1 MNKLSNVFNQELQK
15 LHNLKTTEI
24 EENQVTEKIMTTK
37 ELASVLGVSE
47 RTIRDTAKNKGVE
60 GTFHTLKTKGGTQS
74 VKVYTEEQA
83 TLIEQEIRK
92 QQKWYTI
99 EDLASMCGISVETL
113 KKGNSPLNNL
123 SIDFEV
129 ESRLGGN
136 HNTKKFYSGNVLKAL
151 KEYLIKNSV
160 QNATKNKETVLTG
173 NISHIQTDTF
183 NKTMTVKQV
192 AETFE
197 VSPEA
202 IKQVVRKL
210 FPNKMQ
216 NGKTTYLNEQEIACI
231 SKEMK
236 TSFHLVHTEP
246 TRIPCRLETTTE
258 LEILANYK
266 AATDA
271 YVLMLERKN
280 EEKDRL
286 LEQQKPKVDY
296 YDKFIDSTNLIE
308 IGHLG
313 KSTGIGEQK
322 IFKRLV
328 AEGYIKVRYST
339 DGVKYYD
346 PCYGFEKYFKS
357 VSVPFLRGEKQ
368 LNREKLMLT
377 SDGYAYFMKKMGA

>member
-1 MNKLSNVFNQELQK
+1 MNKLPKNANELS
-15 LHNLKTTEI
+15 
-24 EENQVTEKIMTTK
+24 TEKVMTTK
-37 ELASVLGVSE
+37 ELAESLKVDVRTIQRIANELFDPSTVLSQVINGGVSKVFTEKQAVAIKLKLRE
-47 RTIRDTAKNKGVE
+47 R
-60 GTFHTLKTKGGTQS
+60 
-74 VKVYTEEQA
+74 
-83 TLIEQEIRK
+83 
-92 QQKWYTI
+92 
-99 EDLASMCGISVETL
+99 
-113 KKGNSPLNNL
+113 NNL
-123 SIDFEV
+123 KD
-129 ESRLGGN
+129 
-136 HNTKKFYSGNVLKAL
+136 
-151 KEYLIKNSV
+151 NSV
-160 QNATKNKETVLTG
+160 VSQIG
-173 NISHIQTDTF
+173 NDLEKQEA
-183 NKTMTVKQV
+183 MTVKQV

-296 YDKFIDSTNLIE
+296 YDKFLDSSNLIE

>member
-1 MNKLSNVFNQELQK
+1 MNEL
-15 LHNLKTTEI
+15 
-24 EENQVTEKIMTTK
+24 
-37 ELASVLGVSE
+37 
-47 RTIRDTAKNKGVE
+47 
-60 GTFHTLKTKGGTQS
+60 
-74 VKVYTEEQA
+74 VKDF
-83 TLIEQEIRK
+83 
-92 QQKWYTI
+92 KWYTI

-129 ESRLGGN
+129 ESRLGGY
-136 HNTKKFYSGNVLKAL
+136 HNTKKFYSENVLKAL
-151 KEYLIKNSV
+151 KEYQIKNSV
-160 QNATKNKETVLTG
+160 QNATKNKETVLAG
-173 NISHIQTDTF
+173 NVSYIQTDTF

-216 NGKTTYLNEQEIACI
+216 NGKTTLLNEQEVACI

-296 YDKFIDSTNLIE
+296 YDKFLDSSNLIE

>member
-1 MNKLSNVFNQELQK
+1 MTPTTTLSV
-15 LHNLKTTEI
+15 NLKNSLPQ
-24 EENQVTEKIMTTK
+24 NQNPVQQKTMTTK
-37 ELASVLGVSE
+37 ELATVLGVE
-47 RTIRDTAKNKGVE
+47 VTAIKRAVQKLGAVLHSVQKNSQ
-60 GTFHTLKTKGGTQS
+60 GG
-74 VKVYTEEQA
+74 YLFTEEQA
-83 TLIEQEIRK
+83 TLIKQEIQK
-92 QQKWYTI
+92 QQNWYTI
-99 EDLASMCGISVETL
+99 EELASLSGFSVETL
-113 KKGNSPLNNL
+113 KKGNSPLNEL

-129 ESRLGGN
+129 ESRLGGY
-136 HNTKKFYSGNVLKAL
+136 HNTKRFYSENVLKAL
-151 KEYLIKNSV
+151 KEYQIKNSV
-160 QNATKNKETVLTG
+160 QNATKNKETVLAG
-173 NISHIQTDTF
+173 NVSYIQTDTF

-216 NGKTTYLNEQEIACI
+216 NGKTTLLNEQEVACI

-236 TSFHLVHTEP
+236 TSYHLAKVEP
-246 TRIPCRLETTTE
+246 TKQPCRLETTTE
-258 LEILANYK
+258 LEVLANAASALTQLQELYNRKEAEYK
-266 AATDA
+266 SIIA
-271 YVLMLERKN
+271 
-280 EEKDRL
+280 
-286 LEQQKPKVDY
+286 QQQPKADY

-346 PCYGFEKYFKS
+346 PCYGYEKYFKS
-357 VSVPFLRGEKQ
+357 ISVPFLRGEKQ

>member
-1 MNKLSNVFNQELQK
+1 MESVIKSVD
-15 LHNLKTTEI
+15 TT
-24 EENQVTEKIMTTK
+24 NHKPV
-37 ELASVLGVSE
+37 
-47 RTIRDTAKNKGVE
+47 
-60 GTFHTLKTKGGTQS
+60 
-74 VKVYTEEQA
+74 
-83 TLIEQEIRK
+83 
-92 QQKWYTI
+92 QQ
-99 EDLASMCGISVETL
+99 
-113 KKGNSPLNNL
+113 
-123 SIDFEV
+123 
-129 ESRLGGN
+129 
-136 HNTKKFYSGNVLKAL
+136 
-151 KEYLIKNSV
+151 
-160 QNATKNKETVLTG
+160 
-173 NISHIQTDTF
+173 
-183 NKTMTVKQV
+183 KTMTVKQV
-192 AETFE
+192 AENFE

-216 NGKTTYLNEQEIACI
+216 NGKKTYLNEQEIACI

-236 TSFHLVHTEP
+236 TSFHLAHTEP

-296 YDKFIDSTNLIE
+296 YDKFLNSSNLIE

-313 KSTGIGEQK
+313 KSTKIGEQK
-322 IFKRLV
+322 IFKKLV
-328 AEGYIKVRYST
+328 TEGYIKVRYST

-346 PCYGFEKYFKS
+346 PCYGYEKYFKS
-357 VSVPFLRGEKQ
+357 ISVPFLRGEKQ

-377 SDGYAYFMKKMGA
+377 SDGYAYFMNKLGGF